1 MKQVRMKRSKF
12 KLRKFL
18 DALHLFSL
26 DHCGDGNP
34 LPVVSGGTV
43 YSDDFDLIDALAA
56 DEDRSVEEIPRSSLE
71 RLELGLK
78 MFGMF
83 ATSNGFDEFD
93 CADGEQVEVPNLDDE
108 EEEEDAEEEPRRRTK
123 KYVEM
128 VANTVC
134 DECTA
139 YGYVISLD
147 GDTSKIEGKCMRDVS
162 GDCELEG
169 MLEPN
174 LLSDAMRRGVNSFLF
189 PKRKGN
195 S

>member
-1 MKQVRMKRSKF
+1 MRQFSIKRSKF
-12 KLRKFL
+12 KLKRFL
-18 DALHLFSL
+18 DALHNFSL

-43 YSDDFDLIDALAA
+43 YSNDFDLIDALSA

-71 RLELGLK
+71 RLKMGLK
-78 MFGMF
+78 VFGFF
-83 ATSNGFDEFD
+83 AISNGFDEFD

-123 KYVEM
+123 KYLEM
-128 VANTVC
+128 VGNTVC

-139 YGYVISLD
+139 YGYFISLD
-147 GDTSKIEGKCMRDVS
+147 SDSVKIDGMCMRDVS
-162 GDCELEG
+162 GDCELER
-169 MLEPN
+169 MVEPN
-174 LLSDAMRRGVNSFLF
+174 LVSGAMRHWVNSFLF
-189 PKRKGN
+189 PKGK